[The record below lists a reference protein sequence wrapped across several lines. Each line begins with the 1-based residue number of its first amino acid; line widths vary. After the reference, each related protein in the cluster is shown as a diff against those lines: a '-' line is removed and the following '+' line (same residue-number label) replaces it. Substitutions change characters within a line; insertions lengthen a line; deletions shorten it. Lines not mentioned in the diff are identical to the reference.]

1 MDSVQLAW
9 EALAGALDDVGVR
22 LDPDWYWPRHAIASP
37 DMLIMWESE
46 FGPLPEPIPAII
58 DRCRQRVVAGSA
70 GLDLIEPMVA
80 VARSAKAR
88 GQGLAI
94 ASNSARI
101 TLDAG
106 LDAKGLRTL
115 FDATACWSDV
125 PAGRGKPEPDIFELA
140 AKRLDVDPAEC
151 LVYEDAE
158 DGIKGALAAGMDAY
172 NVRTGELSTPPHRVL

>member
-1 MDSVQLAW
+1 MAYNW
-9 EALAGALDDVGVR
+9 IRTGTGR
-22 LDPDWYWPRHAIASP
+22 YWPRHAIASP
-37 DMLIMWESE
+37 DMMQLWEAE

-58 DRCRQRVVAGSA
+58 DRCRQRVIAGSA
-70 GLDLIEPMVA
+70 GLEMIEPMVA
-80 VARSAKAR
+80 VARAAKAR
-88 GQGLAI
+88 GQRLAI

-106 LDAKGLRTL
+106 IDTKGLREL

-125 PAGRGKPEPDIFELA
+125 PAGRGKPAPDIFQLA
-140 AKRLDVDPAEC
+140 AKLIDVSPAEC

-172 NVRTGELSTPPHRVL
+172 NVHTGELSFPSRRWP